1 MNNEE
6 KNLKVLIVRGFP
18 NKMNLNS
25 YNIQEIGLSKAL
37 RRRGVECDIV
47 FYNGSDNDTT
57 QVLEDGTTIYWMK
70 AINIFKNG
78 IFLHLSKIINNYDVI
93 QVHEYDQ
100 LQSWL
105 LYTFSHKKI
114 VIYHGPYYDKFN
126 KGYNL
131 KCKVFDTLFLPF
143 SKRAK
148 GTVPCLTKSHFAA
161 DFLRNKGFKN
171 VIPVGVGLDTDML
184 QQDGALSNTD
194 NIVSTDSSTINTSV
208 IDSNKSTSNSDNNYF
223 TALYVGILE
232 ERRNISF
239 LLDLAEKLHEENNS
253 FNLTI
258 VGKFGDAEYKAK
270 IGPRLEK
277 LVEQG
282 IITYIESL
290 TQKQLPALYKVAD
303 LFLFT
308 SNYEIFG
315 MVLLEAMYYGAV
327 PASSLNGG
335 SKTLI
340 AVGVDGLILDNYDV
354 DAWSSR
360 ILDLVKNREQLDKF
374 KSNAHDKIA
383 NQFTWD
389 ALAEKFIECY

>member
-6 KNLKVLIVRGFP
+6 TNLKVLIVRGFP

-37 RRRGVECDIV
+37 RRRGIECDIV
-47 FYNGSDNDTT
+47 FYNGSDKDTS

-70 AINIFKNG
+70 AINVFKNG
-78 IFLHLSKIINNYDVI
+78 IFLHLSSIIDNYDVI

-105 LYTFSHKKI
+105 LYTFSRKKI

-143 SKRAK
+143 SRRAK
-148 GTVPCLTKSHFAA
+148 ENVTCLTKSPFAV
-161 DFLRNKGFKN
+161 DFLKSKGFKN
-171 VIPVGVGLDTDML
+171 VVSVGVGLDTEML
-184 QQDGALSNTD
+184 RKNESSASSAYT
-194 NIVSTDSSTINTSV
+194 ITSTDSTAASTRFN
-208 IDSNKSTSNSDNNYF
+208 
-223 TALYVGILE
+223 ALYVGKLE
-232 ERRNISF
+232 ERRNITF
-239 LLDLAEKLHEENNS
+239 LLDLAEKLHELDNS
-253 FNLTI
+253 FFLTI
-258 VGKFGDAEYKAK
+258 VGKYDGPEYQAK
-270 IGPRLEK
+270 ISPRLEA
-277 LVEQG
+277 LVNKG
-282 IITYIESL
+282 LIRHIEAM
-290 TQKQLPALYKVAD
+290 TQKELPALYRSSD
-303 LFLFT
+303 IFLFT
-308 SNYEIFG
+308 TNYDIFG

-340 AVGVDGLILDNYDV
+340 DDGKDGLIMDNYDV
-354 DAWSSR
+354 NTWIER
-360 ILDLVKNREQLDKF
+360 ITHLIKNREQLDKL

-383 NQFTWD
+383 NHFTWD
-389 ALAEKFIECY
+389 ALAEKFIKSYQSY